1 MNTSKLIRTLAIAL
15 VLLFGQQSAIAD
27 NRSHGRDD
35 WHNDKHRP
43 SHEISKHSD
52 HRRHDQRYDRR
63 RYDGP
68 EPHYKP
74 YYQPGYHVKPLPR
87 GYSRVFVNSLEYF
100 FFDGF
105 FYWPYRDSY
114 VIVDAPIGAIITQ
127 LPHFSRLLHWRGQP
141 YYVVGNTYYRPHH
154 RGYVVV
160 PDPGFGYRR

>member
-1 MNTSKLIRTLAIAL
+1 MHTFKLLRTLTIGLIL
-15 VLLFGQQSAIAD
+15 VLSQQTAIAD

-35 WHNDKHRP
+35 GHYDKHRP
-43 SHEISKHSD
+43 SHKISKHSD
-52 HRRHDQRYDRR
+52 YR

-74 YYQPGYHVKPLPR
+74 YYKPGYHVKPLPR
-87 GYSRVFVNSLEYF
+87 GYSRVFANSLEYF

-105 FYWPYRDSY
+105 FYRPYRDNY
-114 VIVDAPIGAIITQ
+114 VVVDAPIGAIITQ
-127 LPHFSRLLHWRGQP
+127 LPRFSRLLHWHGQP